1 MKTLLICPAHRP
13 AVARLADARP
23 LVLVPIL
30 GKCLLEYWLEHLV
43 TQGVREVRII
53 ASDRPA
59 RVHEFVGDGSRW
71 GLRLE
76 LSPESY
82 ELTPA
87 EARARS
93 VFQARANDVAPPDDV
108 VLIDHLPGL
117 DQSPLFESYDG
128 WFQALLAWLP
138 HACATTDRI
147 GRREISPGVW
157 VGLHSRIT
165 PGAQLHAPCW
175 IGENVFVGPDTV
187 IGPGA
192 ILEDRAFIEN
202 GTHIVQSVV
211 GPETF
216 VGELT
221 RIEQSLAHGD
231 LLINWKT
238 HSCLTVPDAFLLCS
252 LGERAPLDRPVS
264 RAWAPLTSLRHLIPR
279 QQE

>member
-1 MKTLLICPAHRP
+1 MKTLLICPSHRP
-13 AVARLADARP
+13 AVARLTDARP

-43 TQGVREVRII
+43 AQGVREVQVI
-53 ASDRPA
+53 ASDRPD
-59 RVHEFVGDGSRW
+59 RVRELVGDGSRW
-71 GLRLE
+71 GLRLDV
-76 LSPESY
+76 SPESY

-87 EARARS
+87 EARARCAS
-93 VFQARANDVAPPDDV
+93 QARITGVTPPDDI

-117 DQSPLFESYDG
+117 DQSPLLESYDA

-138 HACATTDRI
+138 HACTSDRI

-165 PGAQLHAPCW
+165 AGAQLHAPCW

-192 ILEDRAFIEN
+192 ILEDRAFVET
-202 GTHIVQSVV
+202 GSHIVQSVV

-238 HSCLTVPDAFLLCS
+238 HSILIVPDAFLLSS
-252 LGERAPLDRPVS
+252 LGERPPLDRPVK

>member
-1 MKTLLICPAHRP
+1 MKTLLICPSHRP
-13 AVARLADARP
+13 AVARLADTTP

-43 TQGVREVRII
+43 ILGVKEVRII

-59 RVHEFVGDGSRW
+59 RILEFVGDGSRW
-71 GLRLE
+71 GLSVE
-76 LSPESY
+76 LTPEIY

-87 EARARS
+87 EARDRCAA
-93 VFQARANDVAPPDDV
+93 QARINGTTPPDEI
-108 VLIDHLPGL
+108 VLLDHLPGL
-117 DQSPLFESYDG
+117 DQSPLFESYDA
-128 WFQALLAWLP
+128 WFSTLLAWIP
-138 HACATTDRI
+138 HACTPDRI
-147 GRREISPGVW
+147 GRRELKPGVW
-157 VGLHSRIT
+157 AGLHSRIT

-175 IGENVFVGPDTV
+175 IGENVFVGPDAV

-192 ILEDRAFIEN
+192 ILEDRAFIEA

-211 GPETF
+211 APETF

-221 RIEQSLAHGD
+221 RVEHSLAHGN

-238 HSCLTVPDAFLLCS
+238 QSCLTVPDAFLLCS
-252 LGERAPLDRPVS
+252 LGERTPLARPTNRVWS
-264 RAWAPLTSLRHLIPR
+264 PMASLRHLIPR